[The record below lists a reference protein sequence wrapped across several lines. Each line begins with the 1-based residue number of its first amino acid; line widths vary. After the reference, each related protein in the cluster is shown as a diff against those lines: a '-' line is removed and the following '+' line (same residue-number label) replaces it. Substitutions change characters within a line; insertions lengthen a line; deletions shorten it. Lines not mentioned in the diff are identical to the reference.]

1 MEISTLASLK
11 SARTDIERVTRIV
24 PDDAAAA
31 MALMDCNGKI
41 YEFENPGPTEA
52 KMVAEQEKAQGEE
65 GGRYRIPIEVEDEDE
80 DEEEPVVEDVVRP
93 KEQGTRVTIEEDED
107 EDEDV
112 AAAMPAAGG
121 GQGTR
126 IMIED
131 EDEDEEDG
139 PTTAVPAR
147 ISNPEASEAAKVLGN
162 EALTAK
168 VRTWA

>member
-1 MEISTLASLK
+1 MASLK

-52 KMVAEQEKAQGEE
+52 KVVAEQEKAQGEE

-80 DEEEPVVEDVVRP
+80 DEDEEEPVVEDVVRP
-93 KEQGTRVTIEEDED
+93 REQGTRVTIEEDEDED

-131 EDEDEEDG
+131 EDEDEEDE
-139 PTTAVPAR
+139 PKIAVPTR

-168 VRTWA
+168 VRA